1 MTPLEAT
8 TLCRLAKAMCP
19 QQAVDE
25 FTPDAWHM
33 LLDDL
38 RFEDA
43 KAALVNV
50 ARQQPFVAPAEIR
63 AEVRKIRSQRIKEF
77 GHYDVPS
84 GLNSRKTVEFIR
96 ATNKRIADGE
106 ITSAKELET
115 PGLKPRHLPDLRE
128 LMPRTGA
135 EAATRGDEQ

>member
-25 FTPDAWHM
+25 FTPDAWHL

-43 KAALVNV
+43 KAALVAV
-50 ARQQPFVAPAEIR
+50 CRVQPFVAPAEIR
-63 AEVRKIRSQRIKEF
+63 AEVKRIRSKRIKEF
-77 GHYDVPS
+77 GPYDVPS
-84 GLNSRKTVEFIR
+84 GLDSREYGEFLR
-96 ATNKRIADGE
+96 ATNQRIADGE
-106 ITSAKELET
+106 IESAAELAT
-115 PGLKPRHLPDLRE
+115 PGLKPRHLPDLLR
-128 LMPRTGA
+128 LMPSVN
-135 EAATRGDEQ
+135 DEETPA